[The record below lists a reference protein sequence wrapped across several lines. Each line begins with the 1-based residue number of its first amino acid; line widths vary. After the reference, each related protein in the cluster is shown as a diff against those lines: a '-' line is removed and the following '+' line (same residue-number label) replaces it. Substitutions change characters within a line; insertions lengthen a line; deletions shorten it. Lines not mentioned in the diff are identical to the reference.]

1 MCLSC
6 VAAYSLLAAATQDT
20 ARKLET
26 LARDIQAFVLQV
38 GSDKARQAKELGGL
52 ISAQEQLRTV
62 T

>member
-1 MCLSC
+1 
-6 VAAYSLLAAATQDT
+6 LLAAATQDT